1 MLNNNLNKMDIAGII
16 AAGIGV
22 TAGLG
27 IAVYTHF
34 KCKKESKE
42 MDKIMET
49 INDSTEELNELLR
62 NTGMIDKEEA

>member
-42 MDKIMET
+42 MEQIMET
-49 INDSTEELNELLR
+49 VNEYSEELDELLK
-62 NTGMIDKEEA
+62 NVGMIDKEEA

>member
-34 KCKKESKE
+34 KCKKDSKE
-42 MDKIMET
+42 MEQIMET
-49 INDSTEELNELLR
+49 VSDCAEEINELLKQ
-62 NTGMIDKEEA
+62 TGMIDKEEA

>member
-1 MLNNNLNKMDIAGII
+1 MNNNNLTKMDIAGII

-42 MDKIMET
+42 MEQIMEIIDESNEILDELCNIGT
-49 INDSTEELNELLR
+49 IEE
-62 NTGMIDKEEA
+62 